1 MEVFWEFRQSLY
13 HIGASAVGALQ
24 EGAPPG
30 LDDILLKVSSW
41 GDPSQVCTCWIVFQS
56 SLFSGF
62 CPLLS
67 DHHCIQL
74 PQRPCLPWH
83 FHCQWMD
90 KYGNY
95 HHNHDYNLAKIK
107 EHTQN
112 IWSGGQVVVTWG
124 AALLVNFLQHWFRL
138 DLFPACFQSKKHRRI
153 FTLNRNTTKK
163 INSLNK
169 IL

>member
-30 LDDILLKVSSW
+30 LDNILLKVSSW

-56 SLFSGF
+56 SPFSGF

-95 HHNHDYNLAKIK
+95 HQNHDYNLAKII

-112 IWSGGQVVVTWG
+112 IWSGGQVVVTWW
-124 AALLVNFLQHWFRL
+124 AALLVNFLLLTLISSWSVSGMF
-138 DLFPACFQSKKHRRI
+138 SVKKTPENFH
-153 FTLNRNTTKK
+153 
-163 INSLNK
+163 SQPYYD
-169 IL
+169 